1 MYCVKYGVCLPS
13 EAQACANCGEVVN
26 EWPVAPLSD
35 ELKTEINTGNTA
47 QSTLPRADP
56 GRSLLQARTLQ
67 VTGGVLSAFLMLGS
81 AYGIS
86 GRIETVVV
94 AKFDYK
100 AWAEQAVAQG
110 EAAARALR
118 STPDL
123 PTSNWNAGWR
133 AGVAGLQKSAGRIGQ
148 AFLGLDLKDF
158 IARKQAEE
166 EFYARTA
173 PGR

>member
-1 MYCVKYGVCLPS
+1 MYCVKCGGVLPS
-13 EAQACANCGEVVN
+13 EAKFCIASGQ
-26 EWPVAPLSD
+26 VADDLPSEPLNGKS
-35 ELKTEINTGNTA
+35 KTEITSGNTA
-47 QSTLPRADP
+47 QSTMPQAKP
-56 GRSLLQARTLQ
+56 GGSLLQARTLQ
-67 VTGGVLSAFLMLGS
+67 VTGGVLATLLMMGS
-81 AYGIS
+81 AYGLS
-86 GRIETVVV
+86 GRVETVVV
-94 AKFDYK
+94 AYDYE
-100 AWAEQAVAQG
+100 A
-110 EAAARALR
+110 AAARAEEAARALG

-173 PGR
+173 PGK